1 MELDRKDYLSL
12 SLFLCVFFLLEA
24 YQIHLPGLY
33 ADEAF
38 PATGAVQ
45 VLKHVGPFL
54 ISKELFGMSL
64 PIAFV
69 PYMTCLESYI
79 LMPFFYLFGINVFVL
94 RSVPILLGGL
104 VLVFTYIFIRRI
116 FNRTAA
122 VIAVLLLMV
131 NPEFLIGTKLG
142 NDSGSMLQ
150 FMNMAAILCFYNWYR
165 LKKDR
170 HFFAAVFFWGAG
182 LSIRP
187 WFSWP
192 INSIIIISIVFYRYI
207 GKAVIAKL
215 RSAKFIAGS
224 LFGFA
229 SGAFLMLF
237 YNFSSGFPI
246 IGYMTKYI
254 YATRCGV
261 NNLAYLNNLMSR
273 VAVFKNYLRGT
284 FSLGNMGGWNHRT
297 PVEHISADNL
307 YPALFLISAAWLLL
321 SSAANK
327 GRFSRKGKL
336 FVLLFPLFI
345 LLQSP
350 FTLSSLGGPH
360 LFIIYPFIQ
369 VIIAVAFIEM
379 LLIMKNKVKIAACFA
394 VCVFLV
400 PVFSEIKTAYRNNYA
415 YIAGT
420 GGTGNYSD
428 AIYDLNRWLLEEG
441 ALDPVVLDWGIYHD
455 LIFLSGGRISPV
467 TFNFVESGDSKD
479 VMMERLSNIIGG
491 KQDKVYIFHSPK
503 FTNRYVYDD
512 FNGLVRHRGKRAIML
527 KEFSQRDGE
536 KVFIVYAAGR

>member
-1 MELDRKDYLSL
+1 M
-12 SLFLCVFFLLEA
+12 
-24 YQIHLPGLY
+24 HLPGIY

-38 PATGAVQ
+38 PAAGAVQ

-79 LMPFFYLFGINVFVL
+79 LMPFFYLFGINIFVL
-94 RSVPILLGGL
+94 RSVPILLGGF
-104 VLVFTYIFIRRI
+104 VLVFTYIFIRRA

-150 FMNMAAILCFYNWYR
+150 FMNMAAILCFYDWYR
-165 LKKDR
+165 LRKDR
-170 HFFAAVFFWGAG
+170 YFFAAVFFWGAG

-215 RSAKFIAGS
+215 RNAKFIAGS

-229 SGAFLMLF
+229 SGAFLMIF
-237 YNFSSGFPI
+237 YNLSSGFPI

-284 FSLGNMGGWNHRT
+284 FSLSGMGGWNHRT
-297 PVEHISADNL
+297 PIERISANDL
-307 YPALFLISAAWLLL
+307 YPIAFLAAVVWLLL

-327 GRFSRKGKL
+327 GCFGRRKKL
-336 FVLLFPLFI
+336 FVLLFPFFI

-360 LFIIYPFIQ
+360 LFAIYPFIQ
-369 VIIAVAFIEM
+369 VVIAVAFTEM
-379 LLIMKNKVKIAACFA
+379 LLIMNNRHKIAACLA

-400 PVFSEIKTAYRNNYA
+400 PVFSEIKTTYRNNYA
-415 YIAGT
+415 YISGT

-428 AIYDLNRWLLEEG
+428 AIYALNRWLLEEG

-455 LIFLSGGRISPV
+455 LVFISGGRIAPV

-479 VMMERLSNIIGG
+479 VMMRRLSDIIGQG
-491 KQDKVYIFHSPK
+491 QDSVYIFHSPK
-503 FTNRYVYDD
+503 FTNRYIYDD
-512 FNGLVRHRGKRAIML
+512 FKELARRARKSPAVL
-527 KEFSQRDGE
+527 KEFFQRDGE
-536 KVFIVYAAGR
+536 KIFVIYATRD